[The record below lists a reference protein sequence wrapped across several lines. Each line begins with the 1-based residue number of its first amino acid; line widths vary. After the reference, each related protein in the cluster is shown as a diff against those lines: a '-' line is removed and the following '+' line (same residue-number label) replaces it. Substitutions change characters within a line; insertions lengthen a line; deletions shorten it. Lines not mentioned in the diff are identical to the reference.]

1 MDGTTND
8 TNTGHVLMLLTQQLG
23 NKPAPDCEPL
33 NSDEMVQLE
42 HHLAGQGK
50 VLSDLVSVGW
60 AEVLSG
66 HPESER
72 VSQLLQRGW
81 ALGMATTNWQ
91 TLGIVPICRHEA
103 LYPEKLRDLG
113 AKAPPVIYCIGDVSA
128 LNAGYTAI
136 MAPRTRDQAVV
147 DYARQM
153 GKVMGK
159 AKAPLATGTGRA
171 TENAL
176 MEEAFS
182 ESVPV
187 LGVMRSSLQL
197 AATDRRY
204 RRRLMDGQLTL
215 VSGTDPAGRQ
225 PDRET
230 DALLS
235 ALSKRTVVIDPGP
248 PPAWRDAVPQE

>member
-8 TNTGHVLMLLTQQLG
+8 TNTSHALMLLTQTLG
-23 NKPAPDCEPL
+23 YKPAPDCRPL
-33 NSDEMVQLE
+33 NNSELYQLE

-50 VLSDLVSVGW
+50 ALADLVSVGW
-60 AEVLSG
+60 PEVLSG

-72 VSQLLQRGW
+72 VCQLLQRGW
-81 ALGMATTNWQ
+81 PLGMATTNWQ
-91 TLGIVPICRHEA
+91 TLGIIPICRHEDE
-103 LYPEKLRDLG
+103 YPQRLRELG
-113 AKAPPVIYCIGDVSA
+113 SKAPPVIYCIGDVSA

-136 MAPRTRDQAVV
+136 MAPRTREQAVV
-147 DYARQM
+147 DYARRM

-159 AKAPLATGTGRA
+159 AKAPLATGTGRT

-182 ESVPV
+182 EGVPV
-187 LGVMRSSLQL
+187 LGIMRSSLKL

-204 RRRLMDGQLTL
+204 RRPIMDGQLTL
-215 VSGTDPAGRQ
+215 VSAADPDGRQ

-248 PPAWRDAVPQE
+248 PPAWRDAEPQE

>member
-8 TNTGHVLMLLTQQLG
+8 TSASHVLMLLTQQLG
-23 NKPAPDCEPL
+23 NKPAPDCLPL
-33 NSDEMVQLE
+33 NRDEMVRLE
-42 HHLAGQGK
+42 HHLAERRK
-50 VLSDLVSVGW
+50 ALADLVTPGW
-60 AEVLSG
+60 AEALSG
-66 HPESER
+66 YPESER
-72 VSQLLQRGW
+72 ASKLLQRGW
-81 ALGMATTNWQ
+81 LLAMATTNWQ
-91 TLGIVPICRHEA
+91 TLGIIPICRHEA
-103 LYPEKLRDLG
+103 SYPERLRDLG
-113 AKAPPVIYCIGDVSA
+113 VNAPPVIYCIGDVA
-128 LNAGYTAI
+128 TLNAGYTAI
-136 MAPRTRDQAVV
+136 MAPRTREQAVV

-153 GKVMGK
+153 GIVMGK

-182 ESVPV
+182 EGVPV
-187 LGVMRSSLQL
+187 LGIMRSSLQL

-248 PPAWRDAVPQE
+248 PPAWRDAEQE

>member
-1 MDGTTND
+1 MEGTTND
-8 TNTGHVLMLLTQQLG
+8 TSASHALMLLTQQLG
-23 NKPAPDCEPL
+23 NKPAPDCPL
-33 NSDEMVQLE
+33 NNSELDQLE
-42 HHLAGQGK
+42 HHLAERGK
-50 VLSDLVSVGW
+50 ALADLVNAGW

-66 HPESER
+66 YPESER
-72 VSQLLQRGW
+72 ASNLLQRGW
-81 ALGMATTNWQ
+81 PLAMAKTNWQ
-91 TLGIVPICRHEA
+91 TLGIIPICRHQDE
-103 LYPEKLRDLG
+103 YPQRLRDLV
-113 AKAPPVIYCIGDVSA
+113 AKAPPVIYCIGDVAA

-136 MAPRTRDQAVV
+136 MAPRTRDQAVI

-159 AKAPLATGTGRA
+159 AKALLATGTGRS

-176 MEEAFS
+176 MKEAL

-187 LGVMRSSLQL
+187 LGVMRSSLKL

-204 RRRLMDGQLTL
+204 RRAIMEGQLTL
-215 VSGTDPAGRQ
+215 VSAADPSGRQ

-248 PPAWRDAVPQE
+248 PPAWRDAEPQE